1 MRLLQEKGFGVLL
14 ITLGNVPAASAAGF
28 FFCLLPRRMTGG
40 PLLKKYK
47 KPGLWRLRVADI
59 PNCYMVENNKGIQK
73 KRMLD
78 GMDTMSKKTK

>member
-1 MRLLQEKGFGVLL
+1 M
-14 ITLGNVPAASAAGF
+14 TLGNVPAASAAGF

-78 GMDTMSKKTK
+78 GMDTISKRTK